1 MWLMGVE
8 NAVFWAFLIA
18 MFNYIPY
25 VGSFAGVAVVVLYV
39 AFAYGDLGLIAL
51 SLALLTAAQVYV
63 GNILEPRIFA
73 RTLNLSPLTVL
84 LALVVWS
91 AIWGLAGAILAVP
104 LTSIVT
110 IVLAAFPSTRPIA
123 VLASR
128 DGDILE

>member
-1 MWLMGVE
+1 MGL
-8 NAVFWAFLIA
+8 F
-18 MFNYIPY
+18 
-25 VGSFAGVAVVVLYV
+25 
-39 AFAYGDLGLIAL
+39 
-51 SLALLTAAQVYV
+51 
-63 GNILEPRIFA
+63 
-73 RTLNLSPLTVL
+73 L

-128 DGDILE
+128 DGEILE